1 MKTSYDEEHG
11 QDYDEDDTSAKGDSA
26 IGNNLLIGGM
36 KAIIKP
42 HPLTVV

>member
-1 MKTSYDEEHG
+1 MKALYDEEHG
-11 QDYDEDDTSAKGDSA
+11 QDYDEDDTSAKGDS
-26 IGNNLLIGGM
+26 GNSNNLLIGGM